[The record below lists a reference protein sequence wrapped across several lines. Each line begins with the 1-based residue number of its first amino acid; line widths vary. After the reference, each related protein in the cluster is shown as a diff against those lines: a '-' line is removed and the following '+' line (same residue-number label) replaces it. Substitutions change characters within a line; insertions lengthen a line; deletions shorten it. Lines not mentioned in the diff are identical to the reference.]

1 MYINIGSITSFSHCP
16 YFKNFKAVINLILL
30 SMCLSVF
37 QDNVKKA
44 LVKQGY
50 TEYLLKVVSSLKDE
64 KNDELAKQ
72 RVQSSA
78 DIIVMLLTEGGLSF
92 LSKTL
97 L

>member
-1 MYINIGSITSFSHCP
+1 MYINIGSITSFSHCT
-16 YFKNFKAVINLILL
+16 YFKNFKAMINLILL
-30 SMCLSVF
+30 SMRLSVF

-50 TEYLLKVVSSLKDE
+50 TDYLLKVVSSLKDE

>member
-1 MYINIGSITSFSHCP
+1 MYINIDSITSFPHCT
-16 YFKNFKAVINLILL
+16 YFKNFKAMINLILL

-92 LSKTL
+92 LSL